1 MAHADLRFKA
11 AARKL
16 PAQLALWAT
25 LVFVQ
30 ATGMAAA
37 AAENLSIVAQ
47 VDKTTTKLGEPINLT
62 IRFSGN
68 LSEIHFAPVTLPQGL
83 LVVARSQS
91 TNITV
96 HEGALERSLA
106 MTYVLLPQH
115 TGTFQLGP
123 FPVVRG
129 QQTLKTDPI
138 TITVLKSTLPPESAP
153 HERFTL

>member
-1 MAHADLRFKA
+1 MAHASLRFKV
-11 AARKL
+11 AARKT
-16 PAQLALWAT
+16 PAPLALWAT

-37 AAENLSIVAQ
+37 AEHLSIVAH
-47 VDKTTTKLGEPINLT
+47 VDKTTTKLGEPITLT
-62 IRFSGN
+62 MSCSGD
-68 LSEIHFAPVTLPQGL
+68 LSTVQVAPVTFPQGL